1 MEFTEII
8 LHYMNLNDYMYFTGI
23 ASINHYGCDWHRTTV
38 DYNCVFPK
46 EVRNWTDYGI
56 YGNKANPI
64 RAYLDY
70 LYYNIKFLGRV
81 PNMKIDMFGFSE
93 QQEREIKEKIESL
106 LKPAL
111 SEELELFKLYKQY
124 LNGGKYDF
132 RSKSYIERKTR
143 REALKKLNAI
153 ENRTVARDFYDF
165 GFILEQKS
173 DELSQKTKERISKK
187 FQETDLLDL
196 AILYESSFKEDLRS
210 IIHQKNKRTRNQ

>member
-1 MEFTEII
+1 MKKETIDFNSQFKKEIINKAINSKKIYKNDIFIGTEFTMKDGSLVFLKSHNQYKDNYRGFDLGKYDIV
-8 LHYMNLNDYMYFTGI
+8 YNSMDLNDYMYFTGI

-46 EVRNWTDYGI
+46 EIRSWTNYGI
-56 YGNKANPI
+56 CGNKANPI

-93 QQEREIKEKIESL
+93 QQERKIKEKIESL

-111 SEELELFKLYKQY
+111 SDNKEKLELFKLYKQY

-132 RSKSYIERKTR
+132 RSKSYAERKTR
-143 REALKKLNAI
+143 REALK
-153 ENRTVARDFYDF
+153 T
-165 GFILEQKS
+165 
-173 DELSQKTKERISKK
+173 
-187 FQETDLLDL
+187 
-196 AILYESSFKEDLRS
+196 
-210 IIHQKNKRTRNQ
+210 H